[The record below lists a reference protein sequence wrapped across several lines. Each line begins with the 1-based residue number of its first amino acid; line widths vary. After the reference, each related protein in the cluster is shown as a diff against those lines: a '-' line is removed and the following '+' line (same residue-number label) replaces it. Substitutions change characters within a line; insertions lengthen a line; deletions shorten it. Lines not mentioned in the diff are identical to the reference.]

1 MIKVVS
7 VHSEKINSIDYILNE
22 LTNLKNKYF
31 KLLSLAN
38 NVGNN
43 EKNEAFYNNE
53 MNEKLKEENNNHK
66 SQPDLKFTNIEIKS
80 YFNKIYIND
89 MNITNQFPLNLKKGD
104 NFDVIIN
111 CCFIFCF
118 IFIIFII

>member
-43 EKNEAFYNNE
+43 EKNEELYNNE
-53 MNEKLKEENNNHK
+53 MNEKLKEENNN
-66 SQPDLKFTNIEIKS
+66 QNENNNNENDEQNNNNNII
-80 YFNKIYIND
+80 D
-89 MNITNQFPLNLKKGD
+89 
-104 NFDVIIN
+104 
-111 CCFIFCF
+111 
-118 IFIIFII
+118 